1 MLQVEHARNQLA
13 NKLQQMRQ
21 GLGAVYIVKT
31 EAAKK
36 ETAVSR
42 LREF

>member
-21 GLGAVYIVKT
+21 GLGAVYI
-31 EAAKK
+31 
-36 ETAVSR
+36 AVMGI
-42 LREF
+42 EHGEY